1 MPTDSCWPALGPL
14 ISEAHSVTHHSLVR
28 RVFRVDNISQGSW
41 SRRCVGKR
49 ENWSRK
55 TERTCWKSHL
65 AEQRATAPRKFL
77 EGNAGEVS
85 QQNSYQR
92 QWQRFHI
99 VVTCHPTLKKMT
111 PLRGGTETGMVEG
124 WAWNTSPSAC
134 STKWNGRKMMND
146 KIIQQMRVRLT
157 CDH

>member
-1 MPTDSCWPALGPL
+1 MVTPTPVDRRWIGTTQGNKMCP
-14 ISEAHSVTHHSLVR
+14 TVR
-28 RVFRVDNISQGSW
+28 QRSTSKSGARHQMS
-41 SRRCVGKR
+41 

-55 TERTCWKSHL
+55 TECTCWKSHL